1 MRGRGQLFLS
11 AVLLL
16 WTVFGSSVVF
26 HGGAGHVGGSCA
38 TVQSGGYRVLV
49 DCGTDYGAAATGGFP
64 FDTTA
69 YRDLLL
75 THAHQDHVGRVP
87 ELFSAGFTG
96 TVWTTSATRELL
108 AVVWKSQ
115 IMYDRCSV
123 RNWRWTRDGKK
134 AGTRV
139 HWHPDCEWSQ
149 KIAPANLETFRGAFA
164 DLQKHLNMT
173 PLASDYAVACR
184 TCQDL
189 ELKTLLAHVRPVAF
203 DAPLKLG
210 PFSVTFTSVKHLPGA
225 AAIRFEDAE
234 SSVLFSGDLGTTRS
248 HLVKS
253 IEPARKA
260 DAVFIESTYGDA
272 SLGSREEVER
282 EYARFID
289 VIGKT
294 VRKGGVAWIPAF
306 ALDRSQRV
314 LLEIQRGMDQGLIP
328 PETPIHYLSPS
339 SRDYTALYV
348 AHPEWFDVPEAVAAL
363 GPLFKRTRK
372 SFSPHTK
379 RIQKTGAI
387 LLTTSGTMNMG
398 YSLKFIPDLLPRE
411 TTALCLV
418 GYQSP
423 GTYGRQLQ
431 EIAQGTSKKTFLRV
445 KDGDAMREV
454 PVKASVYDFSCFS
467 GHGDAKEN
475 DAWLAHNLTSRI
487 FLVHGGAAGM
497 KARAE
502 GLRTR
507 FGSTVEIVEPGREYQ
522 FKKMP
527 TTDSH

>member
-1 MRGRGQLFLS
+1 MRRCRLLFLA
-11 AVLLL
+11 AVLALL
-16 WTVFGSSVVF
+16 TASGSSVVF

-38 TVQSGGYRVLV
+38 TVRSGDFQLLV
-49 DCGTDYGAAATGGFP
+49 DCGTDYGSSATCGFP
-64 FDTTA
+64 FDTTK
-69 YRDLLL
+69 YQDLLL

-115 IMYDRCSV
+115 IMYDQCSV
-123 RNWRWTRDGKK
+123 RAWRWTRDGKK

-149 KIAPANLETFRGAFA
+149 KIAPKNLETFRGIFS

-184 TCQDL
+184 TCQEL
-189 ELKTLLAHVRPVAF
+189 ELKTLLAHVKPVAF
-203 DAPLKLG
+203 DTPVKLG

-225 AAIRFEDAE
+225 AAIRLEDAE
-234 SSVLFSGDLGTTRS
+234 SSVLFSGDLGTLRS

-253 IEPARKA
+253 IAPAQKA
-260 DAVFIESTYGDA
+260 DAVFIESTYGDV
-272 SLGSREEVER
+272 SHGSREEVER
-282 EYARFID
+282 EYVHFID

-314 LLEIQRGMDQGLIP
+314 LLEIQRGMNQGLIP

-339 SRDYTALYV
+339 SRDCMALYV
-348 AHPEWFDVPEAVAAL
+348 SHPEWFDNPEEVAAL

-372 SFSPHTK
+372 SFSPNTK

-387 LLTTSGTMNMG
+387 LLTTSGTMSTG

-411 TTALCLV
+411 TTSLCLV

-423 GTYGRQLQ
+423 GTYGQQLQ
-431 EIAQGTSKKTFLRV
+431 KIAQGKSKKTSIRV
-445 KDGDAMREV
+445 KDGEETRDV
-454 PVKASVYDFSCFS
+454 PIKASIYDFSCFS
-467 GHGDAKEN
+467 GHGDATEN
-475 DAWLAHNLTSRI
+475 DAWLINNRDSRI
-487 FLVHGGAAGM
+487 FLVHGSESDM

-502 GLRTR
+502 GLRKR
-507 FGSTVEIVEPGREYQ
+507 FGSKVEIVEPGREYH
-522 FKKMP
+522 FRK
-527 TTDSH
+527 TAN